1 MKTRIS
7 KFLLGWALLLFAACV
22 KEPVEPTPQQEGTR
36 IPFSATVTEGTSTRA
51 SLDANTQYIFSAGDR
66 LHVIAREGEVIK
78 MYGCLTMSS
87 GAGEKTATFTG
98 ELTCAEDYL
107 PVDGTPLTATLLSAD
122 SPEGFFTI
130 GTDGALS
137 GPTYPVGAVASSF
150 AEAVSKYGVFTADGT
165 YGAATFSLAQQSSF
179 LLCRVRCD
187 KGYVPAGNSVEI
199 NFYNNA
205 GTDPVRSASVT
216 ADAAGSFS
224 RLSFAM
230 AFPGGSTTLSGARL
244 DVKWGDG
251 TDGHKEFDDITD
263 KTLVANNYYN
273 VSRDAVDIYGGFR
286 IKGTQDNTT
295 ITLRYK
301 YSDENSGTQYSRD
314 NGHSWTNYTGAF
326 TLNKDEEVCVRAN
339 RTTYQNGEAVFDDPK
354 KKWYNIESNPLM
366 TADNMVYIAGNIMS
380 LLYYDFEDKL
390 TIPSDFCFFGAFGKP
405 KGSQVKTIDIDR
417 NDPLILPATTL
428 TFGCYLR
435 MFFNCSNLT
444 TAPALPATE
453 LKDFCYYN
461 IFRMCSSLTDL
472 SLLAA
477 TGLRASELKPSC
489 YREMFRECTSLESV
503 PEKLFPATTLAN
515 ACYQQMFADDKKLT
529 RAPELPAETLAT
541 GCYKLMFSGCEK
553 LNYIKCL
560 ATSGI
565 NKTNLEGWVTN
576 VKVTNGTFVKSSAV
590 TSWPTGTGAN
600 GIPSGWTVVDD

>member
-1 MKTRIS
+1 MKTRINI
-7 KFLLGWALLLFAACV
+7 FLLGWTLLLLAACV
-22 KEPVEPTPQQEGTR
+22 REPIDPTPQQAGIT

-107 PVDGTPLTATLLSAD
+107 PVDGTPLTATLLSAG

-130 GTDGALS
+130 GPDGALS

-205 GTDPVRSASVT
+205 GPDPVRSASVT

-230 AFPGGSTTLSGARL
+230 AFPGGSTTLSGAKL

-273 VSRDAVDIYGGFR
+273 VSRDAADVYPGFR
-286 IKGTQDNTT
+286 IKGITNETT
-295 ITLRYK
+295 ITFNYN
-301 YSDENSGTQYSRD
+301 YSNRGIEFSKD
-314 NGHSWTNYTGAF
+314 NGHTWTQYTEAF
-326 TLNKDEEVCVRAN
+326 KLQADEEACIKG
-339 RTTYQNGEAVFDDPK
+339 TGETYQNGTEAFIEGS
-354 KKWYNIESNPLM
+354 KWCNVGNTPIFESS
-366 TADNMVYIAGNIMS
+366 AKVYIAGDISS
-380 LLYYDFEDKL
+380 LFLDGAL
-390 TIPSDFCFFGAFGKP
+390 TKKYALKGAFAKKSGY
-405 KGSQVKTIDIDR
+405 VKVDIDPD
-417 NDPLILPATTL
+417 DPLIFPWDEL
-428 TFGCYLR
+428 TEGCFVR
-435 MFFNCSNLT
+435 MFFGCTSLT
-444 TAPALPATE
+444 WAPAFPATQLAE
-453 LKDFCYYN
+453 LCYYN
-461 IFRMCSSLTDL
+461 M
-472 SLLAA
+472 
-477 TGLRASELKPSC
+477 LRQ
-489 YREMFRECTSLESV
+489 TSITSYNH
-503 PEKLFPATTLAN
+503 PFPATTLAKN
-515 ACYQQMFADDKKLT
+515 CYREIFNQCSQLEAVTDDLLPATNLAEGCYRQMFYKCVKLERAPKLPATTLVPNCYQV
-529 RAPELPAETLAT
+529 
-541 GCYKLMFSGCEK
+541 MFSTCSK
-553 LNYIKCL
+553 LNYIECL
-560 ATSGI
+560 ATTGI
-565 NKTNLEGWVTN
+565 GENDSTKEWVIS
-576 VKVTNGTFVKSSAV
+576 VLPGGVGTFVKSSAA
-590 TSWPTGTGAN
+590 TTWQEGKN